1 MKKLSWIVLSL
12 ASIVMLSSC
21 RTVDVVSDYDNRAN
35 FNSYKSYAFYKT
47 GIDRAQISDLDK
59 RRILRAVEFE
69 MSQRGFQKSKSPD
82 LLVNIFTTERQRVQ
96 VYNYGY
102 GWGGWGW
109 GGWGWGGWY
118 GPYWGPYWGGGYWG
132 PYVSSYTEGALFID
146 LIDAKTKQLVW
157 QGKGVGTLSRYKK
170 IEKKEQRI
178 REFVYEI
185 MRQYP
190 PDALVSY

>member
-1 MKKLSWIVLSL
+1 MRKLSWIVLTLVSFVL
-12 ASIVMLSSC
+12 ITSC
-21 RTVDVVSDYDNRAN
+21 RTVDVVADYDDRAN

-69 MSQRGFQKSKSPD
+69 MNQRGFQKSKNPD
-82 LLVNIFTTERQRVQ
+82 LLVNIFTTERERVQ
-96 VYNYGY
+96 VYNYPY
-102 GWGGWGW
+102 GW

-118 GPYWGPYWGGGYWG
+118 GPYWGPYWGGYWGGYWG
-132 PYVSSYTEGALFID
+132 PYVSSYTEGSLFID
-146 LIDAKTKQLVW
+146 LIDAKSKQLVW

-178 REFVYEI
+178 REFVSEI
-185 MRQYP
+185 MNEYP

>member
-12 ASIVMLSSC
+12 ASILMLGSC
-21 RTVDVVSDYDNRAN
+21 RTVDVYSDYDNRVN

-47 GIDRAQISDLDK
+47 GIDKAQISDLDK
-59 RRILRAVEFE
+59 RRILKAIEYE

-82 LLVNIFTTERQRVQ
+82 ILVNIFTTERERVQ

-102 GWGGWGW
+102 GW

-132 PYVSSYTEGALFID
+132 PSVSSYTEGVLFID
-146 LIDAKTKQLVW
+146 LVDAKTKQLVW

-185 MRQYP
+185 MREYP
-190 PDALVSY
+190 PDALVSN